1 MIYLVV
7 GDNQFRIDEAL
18 ARFGDQREQYDGREL
33 TRESLM
39 NALYGMSLFGG
50 ETTVVVDTLSQ
61 QKALWEALPDII
73 TDAESVRLV
82 LLEPK
87 PDKRLRTYK
96 WLVGVAKSIDCGHF
110 SAQDT
115 RGAEKWLIDYA
126 AGQGV
131 TLTAPLASDMVR
143 RAVRTD
149 ATSNKPII
157 DQQLLATAI
166 MQLRSAAAVTPE
178 LVDTVLAPSAYE
190 NVFNLLGTALD
201 GRSDEVARQVATM
214 RQSEEAYMVL
224 GLLASQL
231 SQLAALVLAG
241 PRRSID
247 EVAKAT
253 GAHPFALRSMQKYAT
268 RLNTKQL
275 AYYVELLQ
283 GADTQIKTSSTDP
296 WTAIDIALTKI
307 AFDK

>member
-1 MIYLVV
+1 MARWSSGLGVGAATAQYCYTGEVIYLVV

-73 TDAESVRLV
+73 T
-82 LLEPK
+82 
-87 PDKRLRTYK
+87 
-96 WLVGVAKSIDCGHF
+96 
-110 SAQDT
+110 
-115 RGAEKWLIDYA
+115 A